1 MTQATA
7 SAKVFVCT
15 LDTPLGEATA
25 TAQDNALTGF
35 WFNRQNYFPAKNI
48 SSVHMPD
55 HVAFKKLK
63 TWLAEYFTGLNK
75 PHDLP
80 LAPQGTDFQKAVWD
94 LLLKIPF
101 GEVTTYGEIARVIA
115 AVRGLAAFSAQAVG
129 GAVGRNPISILIP
142 CHRVIGT
149 DRSLTGYGGGLDKK
163 EALLRVE
170 SINLATAR
178 IYQLA

>member
-1 MTQATA
+1 MAQATDQ
-7 SAKVFVCT
+7 AKVFICT

-25 TAQDNALTGF
+25 TAQDSALTGF
-35 WFNRQNYFPAKNI
+35 WFNRQKYFPVQNKPWACLPN
-48 SSVHMPD
+48 
-55 HVAFKKLK
+55 HVAFTKLK
-63 TWLAEYFTGLNK
+63 TWLAEYFTGINK
-75 PHDLP
+75 PHDFS
-80 LAPQGTDFQKAVWD
+80 LAPQGSDFQKAVWD

-115 AVRGLAAFSAQAVG
+115 AERGISAFSAQAVG

-170 SINLATAR
+170 NINLATAR
-178 IYQLA
+178 MYQLA